1 MDVALA
7 FLGVGCNRTARAL
20 AWGPHGLAAFAA
32 HHAVA
37 IYLPQA
43 ARLLLTLRGHTARVN
58 CVEWLPS
65 HRRLPPP
72 HFQWA
77 QLQLLLNAHQDAVT
91 CIAGQLLPGGIAL
104 VATTASDMNTKIWS
118 GSYQQPQ
125 GLQLEC
131 LQTIQTGARMM
142 SAVTLSSPFGGNRII
157 MAVGGVDSSIY
168 LYLGG
173 QHAEFKILC
182 NLRGHQDWVRSL
194 DFSALCQGGPG
205 GHEGAIY
212 LASAS
217 QDKNVRVWKL
227 GPKKGALNGP
237 ESKGGAAETALPGA
251 EPLVE
256 LEAYSTGPTFLVDGV
271 SWQASLESLLV
282 GHEDWVHSVQWQPS
296 GSAEAE
302 STEQE
307 PQKRNRAGQPTCLL
321 SASMDRSMLLWR
333 PDPKTGLW
341 ICEVSVG
348 EFGHTALGF
357 WGGLWSP
364 EGDAILAHGFGGSLH
379 LWRKSASPD
388 SGEQWTP
395 QLVPS
400 GHSGPVSDVS
410 WDRTGSFVLLAGSW
424 HAGNGLPIIMQWTTN
439 LGMRLLALRTFTYV
453 SGAEEKVARVF
464 EAPLAFLNTLRHT
477 TAGGQAVEE
486 VHVLGANMS
495 ALGLSQRPIYAGSQA
510 ASDSRPAK
518 AKLDITEDLP
528 DARPLALSEPPLE
541 EHLAQNTL
549 WPETHK
555 LYGHGNELFCMA
567 ADHHGIYLA
576 TACKASTRAQS
587 AREADVLLWEMESWR
602 VVGKLAGH
610 TLTVTQIE
618 FSWDDR
624 FILCVS
630 RDRQLS
636 VFQAATESRD
646 VEQPG
651 QANMD
656 NSPYVLLDHVA
667 AHKRIVWTG
676 SWAPAS
682 YMFATGSRDKLV
694 KFWEIATSED
704 GSPVNRHLMT
714 LPVFRSSVTAT
725 ACSPS
730 RFSDGSLVLAV
741 GTEEGSIEVW
751 KMTLDEQDREGPT
764 STASRPEAA
773 ALTDSIRAHGQQ
785 VQAIVHC
792 TRLVSF
798 DVHMCHVAA
807 VLRLRWQKVG
817 DSRTL
822 EERPEA
828 DPIKLASSGA
838 DHSVRIFEV
847 SVRV

>member
-7 FLGVGCNRTARAL
+7 FLGAGCNRTPRAL

-37 IYLPQA
+37 VYDPQA
-43 ARLLLTLRGHTARVN
+43 ARLLLTLRGHAARVN
-58 CVEWLPS
+58 CVEWLPR
-65 HRRLPPP
+65 HRRLPPQ
-72 HFQWA
+72 HFQWE
-77 QLQLLLNAHQDAVT
+77 QLQRLLNAHQDAVT
-91 CIAGQLLPGGIAL
+91 CMAGQLLPGGIAL
-104 VATTASDMNTKIWS
+104 VATTASDMTTKLWS
-118 GSYQQPQ
+118 GSCQQPQ

-131 LQTIQTGARMM
+131 LQTIQTGARIM
-142 SAVTLSSPFGGNRII
+142 SAVTLSSPFGGNRIF
-157 MAVGGVDSSIY
+157 MAVGGVDNSIY

-173 QHAEFKILC
+173 QHAEFEILC

-194 DFSALCQGGPG
+194 DFSPLCHGGPG
-205 GHEGAIY
+205 GREVAIY

-227 GPKKGALNGP
+227 SPKKGALNGP
-237 ESKGGAAETALPGA
+237 EAKGGAAEIALFGA

-296 GSAEAE
+296 GSAEE
-302 STEQE
+302 EPTEQE
-307 PQKRNRAGQPTCLL
+307 PYEGDRAGQPTCLL

-357 WGGLWSP
+357 WGGVWSP

-410 WDRTGSFVLLAGSW
+410 WDRTGSFVLSVGHDQVHGHKIQCAAQTSGS
-424 HAGNGLPIIMQWTTN
+424 
-439 LGMRLLALRTFTYV
+439 RSFTYV

-486 VHVLGANMS
+486 VQVLGANMS

-510 ASDSRPAK
+510 ASDLRPAK
-518 AKLDITEDLP
+518 AKLDITKDIP
-528 DARPLALSEPPLE
+528 DARPSALSEPPLE

-567 ADHHGIYLA
+567 ADHHGRYLA
-576 TACKASTRAQS
+576 TACKAR
-587 AREADVLLWEMESWR
+587 
-602 VVGKLAGH
+602 H

-636 VFQAATESRD
+636 IFQAATERGD
-646 VEQPG
+646 IEQPG

-656 NSPYVLLDHVA
+656 DSPYVLLDQVA

-676 SWAPAS
+676 SWAPSS
-682 YMFATGSRDKLV
+682 YIFATGSRDKLV
-694 KFWEIATSED
+694 KVWVIATSED
-704 GSPVNRHLMT
+704 GSPVIRHLMT
-714 LPVFRSSVTAT
+714 PPVFRSSVTA
-725 ACSPS
+725 AAWSPS
-730 RFSDGSLVLAV
+730 RLSDGSLVLAV

-751 KMTLDEQDREGPT
+751 KMIVGEQNREGPT
-764 STASRPEAA
+764 STASRPGPYTQ
-773 ALTDSIRAHGQQ
+773 TDSSRARGHQ
-785 VQAIVHC
+785 VQAITHC
-792 TRLVSF
+792 TRLASF

-807 VLRLRWQKVG
+807 VLRLRWQRDG

>member
-1 MDVALA
+1 M
-7 FLGVGCNRTARAL
+7 
-20 AWGPHGLAAFAA
+20 
-32 HHAVA
+32 
-37 IYLPQA
+37 
-43 ARLLLTLRGHTARVN
+43 
-58 CVEWLPS
+58 
-65 HRRLPPP
+65 
-72 HFQWA
+72 
-77 QLQLLLNAHQDAVT
+77 
-91 CIAGQLLPGGIAL
+91 AGQLLPGGIAL
-104 VATTASDMNTKIWS
+104 VATTASDMTTKIWS

-131 LQTIQTGARMM
+131 LQTIRTGARMM
-142 SAVTLSSPFGGNRII
+142 SAVALSSPFGGNHVF
-157 MAVGGVDSSIY
+157 MAVGGVDNSIY

-194 DFSALCQGGPG
+194 DFSSLCQGGPG
-205 GHEGAIY
+205 GHGGSIY

-227 GPKKGALNGP
+227 SPKKGALNGP
-237 ESKGGAAETALPGA
+237 ESKGGAEETALFGA
-251 EPLVE
+251 EPLAE
-256 LEAYSTGPTFLVDGV
+256 LDAYSTGPTFLVDGV

-296 GSAEAE
+296 GSAEE
-302 STEQE
+302 EPTEQE
-307 PQKRNRAGQPTCLL
+307 PHEGNRAGQPTCLL

-357 WGGLWSP
+357 WGGVWSP

-410 WDRTGSFVLLAGSW
+410 WDRTGSFVLSVSHDQVHGHKIQCAAQTSGS
-424 HAGNGLPIIMQWTTN
+424 
-439 LGMRLLALRTFTYV
+439 RSFTYV

-486 VHVLGANMS
+486 VHVLGASMS

-518 AKLDITEDLP
+518 AKLDITEDIP

-567 ADHHGIYLA
+567 ADHHGRYLA
-576 TACKASTRAQS
+576 TACKANTDVCLPLSEWLVDWLRQAQS
-587 AREADVLLWEMESWR
+587 AREADVLLWKMESWR

-636 VFQAATESRD
+636 IFQAATESGG
-646 VEQPG
+646 VEQPE

-656 NSPYVLLDHVA
+656 RSPYVLLDQVA

-694 KFWEIATSED
+694 KIWEIATSED
-704 GSPVNRHLMT
+704 GSPVIRHLMT
-714 LPVFRSSVTAT
+714 LPVFRSSVTA
-725 ACSPS
+725 AAWSSCC
-730 RFSDGSLVLAV
+730 FSDGSHVLAV

-751 KMTLDEQDREGPT
+751 KMNVGEQDREGPT
-764 STASRPEAA
+764 STASRPEASA
-773 ALTDSIRAHGQQ
+773 QTDSSRARGQQ

-792 TRLVSF
+792 VRLASF

-807 VLRLRWQKVG
+807 VLRLRWQKDG